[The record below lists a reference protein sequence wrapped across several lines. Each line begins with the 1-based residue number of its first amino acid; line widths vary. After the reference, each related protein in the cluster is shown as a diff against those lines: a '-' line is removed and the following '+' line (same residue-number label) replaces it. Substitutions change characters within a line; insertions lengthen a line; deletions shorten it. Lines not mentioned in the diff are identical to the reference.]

1 MYFGAGPDWKNSSI
15 EFSQVWY
22 FSALFPIP
30 QETRYSIWVW
40 HLVKHRCF
48 KKSQYRILQTCFGD
62 QTQPPSYRSPLEK
75 WGNYLN
81 QSSEKVHLC
90 FDSLANSG
98 KSKIFIWMISV
109 IGLLLCFT
117 SESLTKAEAA
127 PYRQGGADSREL
139 VHRKRLWEGALAET
153 LWRNFNK
160 GSS

>member
-1 MYFGAGPDWKNSSI
+1 MPFYLFWRPELRYFGAGPDWKNSSI

-117 SESLTKAEAA
+117 SESLTK
-127 PYRQGGADSREL
+127 RQRLLHTDREVL
-139 VHRKRLWEGALAET
+139 IAGNLCIESVYEKAH
-153 LWRNFNK
+153 
-160 GSS
+160 